1 MAFLENLTIKRR
13 LQLNALVV
21 GVALVVMLAVIMIEA
36 STMRKLNETIQYAE
50 ELELHELSMRKH
62 EKNFLFYKD
71 TEALD
76 LYAKDYSELQRKA
89 GLLAEIFS
97 EFGIS
102 DSNLREFERLAQ
114 TYVDDFN
121 HVVELQKSIGLH
133 PKDGLYGALR
143 GAVHEVET
151 MLKQRSR
158 NDLLVSM
165 LMLRRAE
172 KDFMLR
178 LDLKYLKKFDDQIS
192 KFEGQ
197 VKAAGFDAQYE
208 RQIQTLIKQYQTRF
222 RNLVDAQTK
231 LGLDLQSG
239 ALGSMK
245 KSVEQ
250 SDAVVVRI
258 VEQAKQA
265 VTDNTQMAQMAAL
278 IIFVVASVVVMLLV
292 LSTSQ
297 SIIRPVERVYQT
309 IERIRRENNL
319 RIPIEQTGN
328 DEITLMTK
336 DFNSLIGDFK
346 ELIGD
351 VNSALAI
358 INDATHHLSDTTAQT
373 SAGMTEQLH
382 EADMVATAATEMQA
396 TIQDISHNTEA
407 AADKAESTNKNAQ
420 LGRSEV
426 TATIEHIMQLSESLG
441 GASDVVGQ
449 LERDGET
456 IGSVLDVIRGIAE
469 QTNLLALNAAIEA
482 ARAGEQGRGFAV
494 VADEVR
500 SLAQRTQDSTQE
512 IESIISTLQQRTRE
526 VVNIMEQCREQ
537 GNESVA
543 QAERAGDLLG
553 MITEDVQTI
562 MEMSTHIATAID
574 EQKQVASEVN
584 KNVVKIRD
592 IAQVASDHA
601 SSNAQSSEELSE
613 QARNLY
619 ESVEKYQV

>member
-50 ELELHELSMRKH
+50 ELDIHELSMRKH

-89 GLLAEIFS
+89 GLLDEIFA
-97 EFGIS
+97 EFGID

-121 HVVELQKSIGLH
+121 HVVELQQTIGLH

-143 GAVHEVET
+143 SAVHEVET
-151 MLKQRSR
+151 MLKQQSR
-158 NDLLVSM
+158 DDLLVTM

-250 SDAVVVRI
+250 SDAVVARI
-258 VEQAKQA
+258 VEQAKEA
-265 VTDNTQMAQMAAL
+265 VTENTQMAQMAAL

>member
-50 ELELHELSMRKH
+50 ELDIHELSMRKH

-89 GLLAEIFS
+89 ALLDEIFA
-97 EFGIS
+97 EFGID

-121 HVVELQKSIGLH
+121 SVVDLQRTIGLH

-143 GAVHEVET
+143 SAVHEVET
-151 MLKQRSR
+151 MLKQQERD
-158 NDLLVSM
+158 DLLVSM

-178 LDLKYLKKFDDQIS
+178 LDLKYLKKFDDQIT

-197 VKAAGFDAQYE
+197 VKSAGFDAQYE
-208 RQIQTLIKQYQTRF
+208 RQMLNLLKQYQTRF
-222 RNLVDAQTK
+222 RNLVDTQTK
-231 LGLDLQSG
+231 LGLDLNSG

-245 KSVEQ
+245 QSVEQ
-250 SDAVVVRI
+250 SDAVVARI
-258 VEQAKQA
+258 VEQSKQA
-265 VTDNTQMAQMAAL
+265 VTENTEMAQMAAL
-278 IIFVVASVVVMLLV
+278 IIFVVASVLVMILV

-319 RIPIEQTGN
+319 RIHIEQTGN

-407 AADKAESTNKNAQ
+407 AAEKAESTNKNAQ
-420 LGRSEV
+420 LGRTEV
-426 TATIEHIMQLSESLG
+426 TSTIEHIMQLSESLG

-592 IAQVASDHA
+592 IAQVASEHA